1 MQWRSAIVALI
12 AVLALSSG
20 RPGVAAGSAA
30 AGTPLPARVAH
41 VCDCPADVAEEER
54 NELLRVFAKL
64 GYAQGRDLALTTY
77 SLETLSDASVGGG
90 PLYSLGEQFG
100 PNPYATLFKTR
111 VAKSQPQ
118 LVLAS
123 GVRVVAAAR
132 DSNLAAPVVF
142 WRITDPVGLGF
153 VATLARPGGNLT
165 GFARAIEKLTVKRLE
180 LLREMV
186 PGARRFAF
194 VYIEDFAAHT
204 RQAAEVKAAAARIGV
219 EVRDYALPWTR
230 WNEVELEALFTA
242 MNRDG
247 IEAFLLPDI
256 NVRPTL
262 LVELAA
268 RHRLPTIH
276 SLSHVVTEWGGLAAY
291 STEASSVEDVVGYA
305 VRILHGE
312 RAADL
317 PVQEPTRFELILN
330 ARAARDLGLTFPP
343 SLLVRANQVVE
354 K

>member
-1 MQWRSAIVALI
+1 VAKPTDILPGTLDLLI
-12 AVLALSSG
+12 LRTL
-20 RPGVAAGSAA
+20 
-30 AGTPLPARVAH
+30 
-41 VCDCPADVAEEER
+41 
-54 NELLRVFAKL
+54 EL
-64 GYAQGRDLALTTY
+64 
-77 SLETLSDASVGGG
+77 G
-90 PLYSLGEQFG
+90 PLHGVGIADRIEQVTRGVFLVGPGSLFPALHRLTEKGWIEGE
-100 PNPYATLFKTR
+100 
-111 VAKSQPQ
+111 
-118 LVLAS
+118 
-123 GVRVVAAAR
+123 
-132 DSNLAAPVVF
+132 
-142 WRITDPVGLGF
+142 WRESET
-153 VATLARPGGNLT
+153 
-165 GFARAIEKLTVKRLE
+165 KR
-180 LLREMV
+180 R
-186 PGARRFAF
+186 
-194 VYIEDFAAHT
+194 
-204 RQAAEVKAAAARIGV
+204 VKAYTLTAPGRAQLAEQKRNWKTV
-219 EVRDYALPWTR
+219 
-230 WNEVELEALFTA
+230 FTA

-291 STEASSVEDVVGYA
+291 STEASSVEDVVGCA